1 MDVGL
6 MSLLSTLYISHF
18 NGELE
23 SLLLTLSMFAKNPCY
38 ESPSTLEQND
48 LIALLFVFLISNI
61 FHTFL

>member
-6 MSLLSTLYISHF
+6 MSLLSTLHISHF

-38 ESPSTLEQND
+38 ESSSTLEQND
-48 LIALLFVFLISNI
+48 LIALLFVFLILNV
-61 FHTFL
+61 FHTLV